1 MMELLRHID
10 HYVFEIINQKFSAA
24 WLDPI
29 MIALSSK
36 WLWIPAYV
44 LLLVAYFKKYKKQ
57 VWVVI
62 LLAAIVVSASDGIS
76 SKVIKPA
83 IKRVRPNQ
91 IEKLYGVQTLHVRT
105 PNPKDG
111 NSHYGFVSSHAAN
124 AFAIFFMAALFLQL
138 RKKWVLAMMCIP
150 ALIAYSR
157 VYLGVHYPADVLSG
171 ALLGMSLAYAA
182 WLAYGRCF
190 TTFCKV

>member
-1 MMELLRHID
+1 MLDLLRHID
-10 HYVFEIINQKFSAA
+10 HYVFEIINQKFSAT
-24 WLDPI
+24 WFDPM
-29 MIALSSK
+29 MIAVSSK

-44 LLLVAYFKKYKKQ
+44 LLVAAYIKKYGKQ
-57 VWVVI
+57 VWVVL

-83 IKRVRPNQ
+83 AKRVRPNQ
-91 IEKLYGVQTLHVRT
+91 IEKLYGVKTLHVRT

-124 AFAIFFMAALFLQL
+124 AFAIFFMAVLFLQL
-138 RKKWVLAMMCIP
+138 RGKWAIGMLCIP
-150 ALIAYSR
+150 ILISYSR
-157 VYLGVHYPADVLSG
+157 VYLGVHYPADVFVG
-171 ALLGMSLAYAA
+171 GLLGMSLAGIA
-182 WLAYGRCF
+182 WLIYGKCF